1 MMGGSQGAASVNAEL
16 RLALPRLLQSFRMIH
31 ICGRGNMD
39 ESMKG
44 MPGYAQFEY
53 VSAGLSDLFA
63 AASLVISRAGANSIF
78 EFLALKKPMLLIP
91 LPLSASRGDQIEN
104 AKSFSKQGFA
114 CVLGQE
120 DMTPESL
127 YDAILDAWAKRGEMK
142 DAMEK
147 AENSDGTTA
156 VLEEIEKAAR

>member
-1 MMGGSQGAASVNAEL
+1 
-16 RLALPRLLQSFRMIH
+16 
-31 ICGRGNMD
+31 
-39 ESMKG
+39 
-44 MPGYAQFEY
+44 
-53 VSAGLSDLFA
+53 
-63 AASLVISRAGANSIF
+63 
-78 EFLALKKPMLLIP
+78 
-91 LPLSASRGDQIEN
+91 
-104 AKSFSKQGFA
+104 
-114 CVLGQE
+114 VLGQE